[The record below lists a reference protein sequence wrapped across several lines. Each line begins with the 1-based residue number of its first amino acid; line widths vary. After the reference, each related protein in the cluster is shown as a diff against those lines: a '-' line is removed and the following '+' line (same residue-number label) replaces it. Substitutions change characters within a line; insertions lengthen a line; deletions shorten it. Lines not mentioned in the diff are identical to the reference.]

1 MLGFSLY
8 SGSPMKEKIEQLRLQ
23 FTSDLQK
30 AANVLEVENVKVE
43 YLGKKGSIP
52 GLMQSLKSV
61 SSEERPGIGRLI
73 NDLKVYVEDS
83 LTKAHLELQD
93 KEDILRFQR
102 EEIDVTLPSR
112 KRAIGAKHLLMKVMD
127 EMIEIF
133 SSMGFSV
140 QTGPQ
145 IDTEYYNF
153 DVLNMPHDHSARDM
167 QDTFFIAPGVL
178 LRTHTSNVQGRVM
191 ESTKPPIRIIS
202 PGRAFR
208 NEDISARSHVFFH
221 QVEGLYVD
229 ENVTF
234 QDLIYTLKEFS
245 IRFFGPHVM
254 LRFRPSYFPFVEPGT
269 EVDIQCLMCKGKGCV
284 LCKQSGWLEIL
295 GAGMVHPQVL
305 LNGGIDPEKYQ
316 GYAWGMGIERPCML
330 KYGIDD
336 IRLFSE
342 NDLRFC
348 EQFPVI

>member
-1 MLGFSLY
+1 
-8 SGSPMKEKIEQLRLQ
+8 MKEKIEHLKTQ
-23 FTSDLQK
+23 FTSSIQK
-30 AANVLEVENVKVE
+30 ATSVLELENVKVE
-43 YLGKKGSIP
+43 YLGKKGSIQE
-52 GLMQSLKSV
+52 LMQSLRTV
-61 SSEERPGIGRLI
+61 SSDERPVIGRLV
-73 NDLKVYVEDS
+73 NDLKVYIEETIAKS
-83 LTKAHLELQD
+83 QAELQI
-93 KEDILRFQR
+93 KEDEIRIQN
-102 EEIDVTLPSR
+102 EVIDVTLPGR
-112 KRAIGAKHLLMKVMD
+112 KKAIGRKHLVMQVMD
-127 EMIEIF
+127 EMISIF

-202 PGRAFR
+202 PGKAFR

-221 QVEGLYVD
+221 QIEGLYID

-234 QDLIYTLKEFS
+234 QDLIYTLKEFA
-245 IRFFGPHVM
+245 IRFFGPQVQ

-269 EVDIQCLMCKGKGCV
+269 EVDIQCLVCEGKGCT

-305 LNGGIDPEKYQ
+305 LNVGIDPEKYQ
-316 GYAWGMGIERPCML
+316 GYAWGMGIERACML